1 MLPIIYG
8 IGAGLARLAPA
19 AYRGYKTFKKAR
31 QVGGLGT
38 SKAAQAGGGGFPL
51 GYQGTAAQRI
61 IGSRGKGLSSGS
73 GLQGLATRFAKRNP
87 GTTGTL
93 EGGFGLQVAGQGT
106 SDIIEGAREGDM
118 GAMVSGIGSVLLGTP
133 LVARGLRMAGGQ
145 RTFAKKF
152 PETAKAFK
160 QTGKQVYDRIP
171 AGTSLVG
178 FGGIVGGEL
187 TRDRT
192 GGAQAG
198 EPQVIGDDP
207 VRIVINAIENDKK
220 NPNIDTTKPE
230 YKKQA
235 QEILTMAY
243 EQADEAG
250 IKSAITADQIA
261 ETFSFQTN

>member
-118 GAMVSGIGSVLLGTP
+118 GAMVYAIGS
-133 LVARGLRMAGGQ
+133 
-145 RTFAKKF
+145 
-152 PETAKAFK
+152 
-160 QTGKQVYDRIP
+160 
-171 AGTSLVG
+171 
-178 FGGIVGGEL
+178 
-187 TRDRT
+187 
-192 GGAQAG
+192 
-198 EPQVIGDDP
+198 
-207 VRIVINAIENDKK
+207 
-220 NPNIDTTKPE
+220 
-230 YKKQA
+230 
-235 QEILTMAY
+235 
-243 EQADEAG
+243 
-250 IKSAITADQIA
+250 
-261 ETFSFQTN
+261 